1 MESLKV
7 YVKEGESVLQAPK
20 SPIEEPVSPK
30 LCQFSPKTPI
40 SACPFG
46 HQLLM
51 LLSLKKHILGEE
63 RFHFE
68 VLPINATKPPN
79 EFRQNCLRNLP
90 AIVDPNTETATDHE
104 LEIIEYLEKQYP
116 TPALNIPAS
125 QGDDETRVS
134 KICSDLMKK
143 FNHFIKNV
151 TKDNSQLLAA
161 VRALNDYFEMKGTQF
176 VFGNTITS
184 FDVELMPKL
193 HQLRIACSLV
203 RSLNIPPNFTGV
215 WRYLFRAYHCPA
227 FVQWAPSDQEIVIAW
242 TTKAASETPSMKLS
256 FDEKKRL
263 IKSEPCFSFSMPT
276 QELTWKFSS
285 TMIQNCE
292 GAMRHFEKCI

>member
-1 MESLKV
+1 MDFF
-7 YVKEGESVLQAPK
+7 A
-20 SPIEEPVSPK
+20 
-30 LCQFSPKTPI
+30 
-40 SACPFG
+40 
-46 HQLLM
+46 
-51 LLSLKKHILGEE
+51 
-63 RFHFE
+63 
-68 VLPINATKPPN
+68 
-79 EFRQNCLRNLP
+79 
-90 AIVDPNTETATDHE
+90 
-104 LEIIEYLEKQYP
+104 
-116 TPALNIPAS
+116 
-125 QGDDETRVS
+125 
-134 KICSDLMKK
+134 
-143 FNHFIKNV
+143 
-151 TKDNSQLLAA
+151 
-161 VRALNDYFEMKGTQF
+161 GTQF

-285 TMIQNCE
+285 TMIQDCE
-292 GAMRHFEKCI
+292 GASFWKMYIRSVSFYLVSTMLVFFVNLQLRSGLLLFSAEEFAIVFSTKQETVLNFNLQLLNLWTFIITRTHRLVITSITVHLVQQSSVFIQLY